1 MCGIVAACGAEPVL
15 DVLLDG
21 LARLEYR
28 GYDSAGVALDAGG
41 RLWRMRRSG
50 RLHALTLATADAPPA
65 ATTGIGH
72 TRWAT
77 HGEPTEANAHP
88 HVDCSGR
95 LAVVHNGIVENHRD
109 LRARLVGE
117 GHVVSSATDSEVLAH
132 AIEAWLGR
140 GVRLSEA
147 VRLTL
152 ADVEGAAAIA
162 VMSADHPGLVVAA
175 RQGSPLVVGRAPSG
189 GLVAS
194 DVPALLPH
202 TSEIYAVAE
211 GQVVEVR
218 PGSVEVVSPAGGEL
232 RRERRGTGWT
242 QASTERGSFPDHM
255 LKEIHEQPTAI
266 AATLR
271 GRRAGDRPVDTGG
284 PEGIDLGAVGR
295 VVMVGCGTSLHAGLA
310 ARPAFEAWA
319 GIPVECEIAS
329 EFRYRPL
336 PVDPST
342 LVVGISQS
350 GETADTLGALRH
362 VRHAGGSVLAL
373 TNVAGSAMAREATAV
388 RHTHAGPE
396 IGVAATKTHVAQIV
410 ALQELALAMAAARR
424 ALAPVRV
431 AQLAGCLRDLPAQVA
446 KVLAGAED
454 ICDVATRYVDV
465 RDFFFVGR
473 GTGHAVALEGALKL
487 KEIAY
492 VRAEGYAAGEL
503 KHGPIALLE
512 PGVVA
517 VAVVG
522 TGGLRAKMLSN
533 IAEMRARG
541 AAVVAVGPE
550 GDDEVFEVAD
560 HLLAVPRPPAGA
572 ELLSPAV
579 EAVPLQLFAYAL
591 AKARGLDVDKPRNLA
606 KTVTVE

>member
-1 MCGIVAACGAEPVL
+1 MCGIVAACSAEPVL
-15 DVLLDG
+15 ELLLDG
-21 LARLEYR
+21 LARLDYR
-28 GYDSAGVALDAGG
+28 GYDSAGIALDSDGS
-41 RLWRMRRSG
+41 LWRRRRSG
-50 RLHALTLATADAPPA
+50 RLGALTDAVADAPSS

-77 HGEPTEANAHP
+77 HGEPTEVNAHP

-109 LRARLVGE
+109 LRARLLGE
-117 GHVVSSATDSEVLAH
+117 GHQVASQTDTEVLAH
-132 AIEAWLGR
+132 GIEDWLAQG
-140 GVRLSEA
+140 LTLAEA

-152 ADVEGAAAIA
+152 AAVEGACAIA
-162 VMSADHPGLVVAA
+162 VMSVDHPGLVVAA
-175 RQGSPLVVGRAPSG
+175 RQGSPLVIGRTSNA

-194 DVPALLPH
+194 DVTALLPH
-202 TSEIYAVAE
+202 TSEIYALEE

-218 PGSVEVVSPAGGEL
+218 AGRLEVVSPCGGQL
-232 RRERRGTGWT
+232 RRERRGAGWT
-242 QASTERGSFPDHM
+242 SESAERGRFPDFM
-255 LKEIHEQPTAI
+255 LKEIHEQPRAI
-266 AATLR
+266 AATLQ
-271 GRRAGDRPVDTGG
+271 GRRPGDPVLNAAALQSL
-284 PEGIDLGAVGR
+284 DLATIRR
-295 VVMVGCGTSLHAGLA
+295 VLLVGCGTSLHAGMA
-310 ARPAFEAWA
+310 VRPAIEAWA
-319 GIPVECEIAS
+319 RLPVECEIAS
-329 EFRYRPL
+329 ELRYRPL

-362 VRHAGGSVLAL
+362 LRKGGGPVLAL
-373 TNVAGSAMAREATAV
+373 TNVVGSAMAREASAV
-388 RHTHAGPE
+388 RYTQAGPE
-396 IGVAATKTHVAQIV
+396 IGVAATKTHVAQVV
-410 ALQELALAMAAARR
+410 ALQELALALATARGT
-424 ALAPVRV
+424 LAPASV
-431 AQLAGCLRDLPAQVA
+431 AQLAAWLRDLPTQVS

-454 ICDVATRYVDV
+454 ICGVARRFVDV

-492 VRAEGYAAGEL
+492 VRAEGCAAGEL
-503 KHGPIALLE
+503 KHGPIALIE
-512 PGVVA
+512 PGVVV
-517 VAVVG
+517 VAIVG
-522 TGGLRAKMLSN
+522 TGELRTKMLSN
-533 IAEMRARG
+533 IAEMRTRG
-541 AAVVAVGPE
+541 ATIVAVGAE

-560 HLLAVPRPPAGA
+560 HVLRVPRQPVGA